1 MQRLVNAM
9 PQLYALANISKATVT
24 ATRGSSTTANASAA
38 TRSVELHCLKP
49 AVRSLARG
57 ITLKP
62 VVGMIFSLSTWTL
75 RSHPPA
81 RPKSRTIFP
90 KAATPILLL
99 PAVRWCTARINWIRP
114 SLPRSCVW
122 VLVLAKVIRWQAPSM
137 GESMY
142 ALHPCMFPN

>member
-1 MQRLVNAM
+1 MQRLVNAR
-9 PQLYALANISKATVT
+9 PQLLALANNSKATVT
-24 ATRGSSTTANASAA
+24 ATRVSSTTANASAA

-62 VVGMIFSLSTWTL
+62 VVGTIFSLSTWTL

-81 RPKSRTIFP
+81 RPKSPTIYP
-90 KAATPILLL
+90 KAVTPISLSA
-99 PAVRWCTARINWIRP
+99 AVRWCTARINWTRP
-114 SLPRSCVW
+114 LLPRSRVW

-137 GESMY
+137 GKSMY
-142 ALHPCMFPN
+142 ALNPCMFPN